1 MNDRHNQASL
11 VSVPSRGLMIIGGTG
26 KYLLVSFIHA
36 PQPLKF
42 LS

>member
-26 KYLLVSFIHA
+26 KYFKYILVTGVCTFMYT
-36 PQPLKF
+36 
-42 LS
+42 